1 MKTVIEKKQ
10 AIRNRVWALLFV
22 LVALPVAA
30 QQQNPFLSRDFWK
43 ADPTVE
49 DVRREIAN
57 GHNPAEMTSSA
68 FDGVIYSMLEK
79 ADPEVTRF
87 LLAQEGNDIEKK
99 THDSRTY
106 IHWAAYA
113 GNAELVSWL
122 LEQGARTDVRDSHG
136 YTPAAFAASTGQRN
150 TEIYNLF
157 ASHGVNLANQK
168 SESGANLLLLN
179 VPYMD
184 GMEEFAYFREKGIDL
199 AETDDNGN
207 GVFNYATRAGNIDL
221 LKELVAAGVDYQ
233 TPNADGGNAFFFAA
247 QGTRGHRNGL
257 ELYEYLAGLGL
268 DPATVSKSGESAF
281 HRVAYSDKD
290 PEIIRFF
297 LEHGAIANQPD
308 AEGNTP
314 YGNAAAGNT
323 PEVVGILAGEVSDVD
338 AANAAGQ
345 TALMRAV
352 RSNNPAV
359 VSLLIEAGADVAA
372 RDEKGNSISFYLL
385 ASFDASHPEVYDQ
398 KLAALQQAGFNLYE
412 TQAGGNTLYHLA
424 ADANSLPLLEKVAH
438 ESLDVNAR
446 NEEGMTAL
454 HIAAMKASDDALLRY
469 LVGLGANTAIQTD
482 FEETA
487 LDLARENERLDQNGV
502 TLNFLN

>member
-1 MKTVIEKKQ
+1 MKTVLESKE
-10 AIRNRVWALLFV
+10 AICSRVCVWLFLLA
-22 LVALPVAA
+22 ALPVSA
-30 QQQNPFLSRDFWK
+30 QQPNPFLNREFWQGG
-43 ADPTVE
+43 PTVE
-49 DVRREIAN
+49 EVKREIAN
-57 GHNPAEMTSSA
+57 GHDPAAMTRSA

-79 ADPEVTRF
+79 ADPEVTRY
-87 LLAQEGNDIEKK
+87 LLAQEGNEIEKK

-113 GNAELVSWL
+113 GNTEMVSWL

-150 TEIYNLF
+150 TEIYDLF
-157 ASHGVNLANQK
+157 ASHGVDLAREQ
-168 SESGANLLLLN
+168 SEAGASLLLLN

-184 GMEEFAYFREKGIDL
+184 SMEDLAYFREKGMGL
-199 AETDDNGN
+199 AGTDALGN
-207 GVFNYATRAGNIDL
+207 GVFHYASRAGNIGL

-233 TPNADGGNAFFFAA
+233 TPNADGANAYFFAA

-268 DPATVSKSGESAF
+268 DPAVVAESGESAF

-297 LEHGAIANQPD
+297 LRNGASASQKD
-308 AEGNTP
+308 AAGNTP
-314 YGNAAAGNT
+314 FGNAAARNT
-323 PEVVGILAGEVSDVD
+323 PEVVGILAGEVSDVN
-338 AANAAGQ
+338 AANAEGQ
-345 TALMRAV
+345 TPLMRAV
-352 RSNNPAV
+352 QSNNPAV
-359 VSLLIEAGADVAA
+359 VSLLLDAGADVSA
-372 RDEKGNSISFYLL
+372 RDEAGNSLSFYLL
-385 ASFDASHPEVYDQ
+385 GAWDASHPEAFDQ

-412 TQAGGNTLYHLA
+412 AQAGGNTLYHLA
-424 ADANSLPLLEKVAH
+424 ADANSLPLLAKVAH
-438 ESLDVNAR
+438 ESVDVNAR
-446 NEEGMTAL
+446 NDDGMTAL

-469 LVGLGANTAIQTD
+469 LVDLGADTAIQTD

-502 TLNFLN
+502 ALNFLN